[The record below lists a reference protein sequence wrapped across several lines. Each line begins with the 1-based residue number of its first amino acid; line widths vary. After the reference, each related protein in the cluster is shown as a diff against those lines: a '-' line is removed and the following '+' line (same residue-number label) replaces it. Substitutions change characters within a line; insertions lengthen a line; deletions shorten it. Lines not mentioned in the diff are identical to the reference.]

1 MQLFDRIVLDI
12 AAIIFSLFFVFAT
25 GLIIYVWIT
34 YRRLVKRAT
43 MAIDSVESVSRMIK
57 EVGSK
62 SSLKTV
68 AKILKYIFM
77 SSRKN

>member
-1 MQLFDRIVLDI
+1 MHLFDQIVIDI
-12 AAIIFSLFFVFAT
+12 AAILFSLFFLIAC
-25 GLIIYVWIT
+25 GLIIYVWVT

-68 AKILKYIFM
+68 AKILRYIFA
-77 SSRKN
+77 SSRKS